1 MALQDL
7 MELSLSKG
15 TKKTGLSEERITLQ
29 KDVLR
34 DYIAY
39 WREYPD
45 MFVEFL
51 CGSNPENFHL
61 FFYQR
66 VFLRAVMRHRYAYA
80 TFPRAYSKSFLS
92 VLILMIRCVLY
103 PGSHLFVT
111 TGGKEQ
117 AAGIAREKAEELC
130 KLIPG
135 LKNEIDWSRGA
146 SKASK
151 NMVEYIFKNGSKLD
165 IMAAQQSSRGKRA
178 TGGLMEECILIDQ
191 TLLNEVIIP
200 TMNVDRR
207 LSDGSR
213 REDETINKSQIFVT
227 TAGWKNSFAYEKLIQ
242 LLVQQITE
250 PGSAIVLG
258 GTWRVPVMEK
268 LLRKSFI
275 EELKLDG
282 TYNDASF
289 AREYESEWSGDAE
302 NAFFSAERF
311 DKHRVLLQP
320 EYEYSGR
327 SSKNAYYVLGID
339 VGRKG
344 CTSEVCVFK
353 VTPQAQGT
361 SLKTLV
367 NLYTWD
373 EEHFGVQAIN
383 IKKLYY
389 KYKAK
394 QVVIDANGLGA
405 GLVDFMVTD
414 QIDPET
420 GEILPNFGVGGAT
433 YEGWEQD
440 FKKFRTPDTELD
452 AMYLIKANAPINTEA
467 HSYVQS
473 QLSSGKI
480 KFLID
485 ENQAKVKLMSTKMG
499 QGMDN
504 DKRAEYLKPFTLT
517 TILRE
522 QMLNLV
528 EENEGVNIILKQSS
542 KSIKKDKFSA
552 FEYGLYYIKQE
563 EDRKKKRKKINIA
576 DMMFYS

>member
-1 MALQDL
+1 MALADL
-7 MELSLSKG
+7 MELSKSKN
-15 TKKTGLSEERITLQ
+15 TKKTGLSEERIRAQ
-29 KDVLR
+29 IPIIR
-34 DYIAY
+34 DYVAY

-45 MFVEFL
+45 KFVDFL

-92 VLILMIRCVLY
+92 VLVLMIRCILY

-117 AAGIAREKAEELC
+117 AAGIAREKAEEIC

-135 LKNEIDWSRGA
+135 MKNEIDWSRGA
-146 SKASK
+146 TKASK

-165 IMAAQQSSRGKRA
+165 IIAAQQSSRGKRA

-207 LSDGSR
+207 LADGSR
-213 REDETINKSQIFVT
+213 QEDEPVNKSQIYVT

-242 LLVQQITE
+242 ILIQQITE

-282 TYNDASF
+282 TYNDSSF

-302 NAFFSAERF
+302 NAFFSAEKF

-327 SSKNAYYVLGID
+327 STKSAFYVLGID

-353 VTPQAQGT
+353 VTPQAQGS

-373 EEHFGVQAIN
+373 EEHFEAQAIN
-383 IKKLYY
+383 IKKLFY
-389 KYKAK
+389 KYKAR
-394 QVVIDANGLGA
+394 QVVIDANGLGI
-405 GLVDFMVTD
+405 GLVDFMVKD

-420 GEILPNFGVGGAT
+420 GELLPNFGVSNDEENF
-433 YEGWEQD
+433 YKQ
-440 FKKFRTPDTELD
+440 FRTADTEID

-467 HSYVQS
+467 HSYVQT

-499 QGMDN
+499 QQMDN
-504 DKRAEYLKPFTLT
+504 DKRADYLKPFTLT

-542 KSIKKDKFSA
+542 RSIKKDKFSA

-563 EDRKKKRKKINIA
+563 EDKKKRRKKRNIA
-576 DMMFYS
+576 DMMFYTNG

>member
-1 MALQDL
+1 M
-7 MELSLSKG
+7 
-15 TKKTGLSEERITLQ
+15 
-29 KDVLR
+29 
-34 DYIAY
+34 
-39 WREYPD
+39 
-45 MFVEFL
+45 
-51 CGSNPENFHL
+51 
-61 FFYQR
+61 
-66 VFLRAVMRHRYAYA
+66 
-80 TFPRAYSKSFLS
+80 
-92 VLILMIRCVLY
+92 
-103 PGSHLFVT
+103 
-111 TGGKEQ
+111 
-117 AAGIAREKAEELC
+117 
-130 KLIPG
+130 
-135 LKNEIDWSRGA
+135 
-146 SKASK
+146 
-151 NMVEYIFKNGSKLD
+151 
-165 IMAAQQSSRGKRA
+165 
-178 TGGLMEECILIDQ
+178 
-191 TLLNEVIIP
+191 
-200 TMNVDRR
+200 
-207 LSDGSR
+207 
-213 REDETINKSQIFVT
+213 
-227 TAGWKNSFAYEKLIQ
+227 
-242 LLVQQITE
+242 
-250 PGSAIVLG
+250 
-258 GTWRVPVMEK
+258 
-268 LLRKSFI
+268 
-275 EELKLDG
+275 
-282 TYNDASF
+282 
-289 AREYESEWSGDAE
+289 
-302 NAFFSAERF
+302 
-311 DKHRVLLQP
+311 
-320 EYEYSGR
+320 
-327 SSKNAYYVLGID
+327 
-339 VGRKG
+339 
-344 CTSEVCVFK
+344 FK

-499 QGMDN
+499 QGTDN
-504 DKRAEYLKPFTLT
+504 DNRAEYLKPFTLT